1 MASSRAD
8 PLPEGGAR
16 GGIPFAQLE
25 PAFRAML
32 FVAIAV
38 AGIAVAAATDAWWT
52 TALAF
57 AGVAFAIAG
66 IMVSVARLADAEA
79 QPGPA
84 RGRGRAIALAV
95 VATAMLVL
103 AVTVPEHVAART
115 PPASVAQAQDTV
127 RGFLT
132 TAVLADDAYLAC
144 QYLTPAEQQRVAQLA
159 GRGAT
164 CQDAFVSSKPTF
176 AGVQSEGQLKALPL
190 RTAVHGDRADVVA
203 QPPGGQPVTFGLRRA
218 TPAEL
223 DAFDA
228 PQVPW
233 RIDAGAEAVL

>member
-1 MASSRAD
+1 
-8 PLPEGGAR
+8 
-16 GGIPFAQLE
+16 
-25 PAFRAML
+25 
-32 FVAIAV
+32 
-38 AGIAVAAATDAWWT
+38 
-52 TALAF
+52 
-57 AGVAFAIAG
+57 
-66 IMVSVARLADAEA
+66 
-79 QPGPA
+79 
-84 RGRGRAIALAV
+84 
-95 VATAMLVL
+95 
-103 AVTVPEHVAART
+103 
-115 PPASVAQAQDTV
+115 
-127 RGFLT
+127 
-132 TAVLADDAYLAC
+132 
-144 QYLTPAEQQRVAQLA
+144 LA

-164 CQDAFVSSKPTF
+164 CQEALVSSKPTF